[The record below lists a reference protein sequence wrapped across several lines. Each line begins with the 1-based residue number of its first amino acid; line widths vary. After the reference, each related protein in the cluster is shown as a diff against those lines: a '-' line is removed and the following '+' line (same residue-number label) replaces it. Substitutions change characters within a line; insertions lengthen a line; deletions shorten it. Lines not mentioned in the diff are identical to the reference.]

1 MKLSELNKA
10 MNPLAEVTDG
20 REKMEIKELYGQ
32 VATLDKFMFATD
44 DNDKKYAVVCLKEY
58 PKYFHFSGL
67 LETKYLE
74 LIADDEELQQEL
86 RKGNIKFKY
95 EQGITRKGQRF
106 TIVSV
111 V

>member
-10 MNPLAEVTDG
+10 MNPLAEVTSG
-20 REKMEIKELYGQ
+20 RDKMEIKELYGQ
-32 VATLDKFMFATD
+32 TATLEKFMFSTD
-44 DNDKKYAVVCLKEY
+44 ENDKKYAVVCLKEY
-58 PKYFHFSGL
+58 PNYFHFSGL

-74 LIADDEELQQEL
+74 LIANDSELQEELK
-86 RKGNIKFKY
+86 KGNIKFKY
-95 EQGITRKGQRF
+95 EQGVTRKGQRF